1 MNPMDILKNFQ
12 NIQARMQEVQQRL
25 KDTIVVGT
33 AGGGMVSIEM
43 NGQME
48 VVKVH
53 VDPVAVDPN
62 DVEMLQD
69 LLLAGF
75 TDAMAK
81 VKEKLR
87 EEMSEVTG
95 GMPMPP
101 GFMGT

>member
-1 MNPMDILKNFQ
+1 
-12 NIQARMQEVQQRL
+12 
-25 KDTIVVGT
+25 
-33 AGGGMVSIEM
+33 
-43 NGQME
+43 
-48 VVKVH
+48 
-53 VDPVAVDPN
+53 
-62 DVEMLQD
+62 MLQD